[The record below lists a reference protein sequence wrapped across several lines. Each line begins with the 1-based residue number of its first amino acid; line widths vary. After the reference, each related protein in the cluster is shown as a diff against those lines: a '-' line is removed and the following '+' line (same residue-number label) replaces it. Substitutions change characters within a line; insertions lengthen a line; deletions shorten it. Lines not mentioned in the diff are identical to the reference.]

1 MLLVWKRSPR
11 WGQALA
17 LLDALAG
24 VGAAGPPLWSNPL
37 VALTVAIGSSLLG
50 YALWEGREEDL
61 GRPAEGIEGDLSLA
75 RGGGGG
81 LGALVAQALFYRWSQ
96 NFISP
101 LPRIVVGGG
110 ALALVGGLVGGGD
123 FAVCALVLTFF
134 FDFFLLDSYGQLS
147 WREDLGVEF
156 FLNHPGRVVIA
167 TFVILCGVGSILLY
181 LPFSTKEPVDFLDAA
196 FSAVSSV
203 CVTGLSIL
211 DVERDFTPWG
221 RFFLALLMQLGGLGM
236 MSLSALVMHVLG
248 RRMSLR
254 HERLAVSAAGSS
266 GMGEDW
272 WTASLCPLPPSVMW
286 AWPLIAVTSWS
297 LPTSR
302 PSSTPWP

>member
-50 YALWEGREEDL
+50 YAIWEGREEGL

-196 FSAVSSV
+196 FSAIEEEVAPDPPGVAPQAQRAMTDSASKAFF
-203 CVTGLSIL
+203 IL
-211 DVERDFTPWG
+211 WPPR
-221 RFFLALLMQLGGLGM
+221 
-236 MSLSALVMHVLG
+236 
-248 RRMSLR
+248 LR
-254 HERLAVSAAGSS
+254 NR
-266 GMGEDW
+266 
-272 WTASLCPLPPSVMW
+272 
-286 AWPLIAVTSWS
+286 TS
-297 LPTSR
+297 
-302 PSSTPWP
+302 

>member
-24 VGAAGPPLWSNPL
+24 VCAAGPPLWSNPL

-50 YALWEGREEDL
+50 YAIWEGREEDL

-110 ALALVGGLVGGGD
+110 ALALVGGLVGGRR
-123 FAVCALVLTFF
+123 FCRLRLSLN
-134 FDFFLLDSYGQLS
+134 LLL
-147 WREDLGVEF
+147 
-156 FLNHPGRVVIA
+156 
-167 TFVILCGVGSILLY
+167 
-181 LPFSTKEPVDFLDAA
+181 
-196 FSAVSSV
+196 
-203 CVTGLSIL
+203 
-211 DVERDFTPWG
+211 
-221 RFFLALLMQLGGLGM
+221 
-236 MSLSALVMHVLG
+236 
-248 RRMSLR
+248 
-254 HERLAVSAAGSS
+254 
-266 GMGEDW
+266 
-272 WTASLCPLPPSVMW
+272 
-286 AWPLIAVTSWS
+286 
-297 LPTSR
+297 
-302 PSSTPWP
+302 

>member
-1 MLLVWKRSPR
+1 MGVWTHRWGSLSLPRSGFVGAALVLSPLAFIFLVSDLSQGVLPAWRLACAWGSLLLTVAMLLVWKRSPR
-11 WGQALA
+11 WGQAL
-17 LLDALAG
+17 
-24 VGAAGPPLWSNPL
+24 
-37 VALTVAIGSSLLG
+37 
-50 YALWEGREEDL
+50 
-61 GRPAEGIEGDLSLA
+61 
-75 RGGGGG
+75 
-81 LGALVAQALFYRWSQ
+81 ALFYRWSQ